1 MAIDD
6 LKKKLAE
13 LELEQVRQ
21 QKDVQSLTS
30 NVSNIPLLDKP
41 APKVAKVLS
50 GIYICLEFGAGA
62 PVSEWS
68 DETHGWRTQGL
79 GTRYATQQDALQQLN
94 ALKQRWPDYPLKL
107 KN

>member
-13 LELEQVRQ
+13 IEMEQVRQ
-21 QKDVQSLTS
+21 QKDVQSLT
-30 NVSNIPLLDKP
+30 VEVIPNLVEKA
-41 APKVAKVLS
+41 APKVAKVVS
-50 GIYICLEFGAGA
+50 GIYICLEFGVGA

-79 GTRYATQQDALQQLN
+79 GTRYSAKEEALQRLTE
-94 ALKQRWPDYPLKL
+94 LKQRWPDYPLKL
-107 KN
+107 RN

>member
-1 MAIDD
+1 MMAIDD

-13 LELEQVRQ
+13 IEMEQVRQ
-21 QKDVQSLTS
+21 QKDVQSLTLET
-30 NVSNIPLLDKP
+30 IPNLVEKA
-41 APKVAKVLS
+41 APKVAKVVS

-79 GTRYATQQDALQQLN
+79 GTRYTSKEEALQRLVE
-94 ALKQRWPDYPLKL
+94 LKQRWPDYPLKL

>member
-13 LELEQVRQ
+13 IEMEQVRQ
-21 QKDVQSLTS
+21 QKEVQSLTEVVVP
-30 NVSNIPLLDKP
+30 NYIDKP

-62 PVSEWS
+62 PISEWS
-68 DETHGWRTQGL
+68 DETHGWRTQAL
-79 GTRYATQQDALQQLN
+79 GTRYPTKEEALQRL
-94 ALKQRWPDYPLKL
+94 AELKQRWPDYPLKL

>member
-13 LELEQVRQ
+13 IEMEQVRQ
-21 QKDVQSLTS
+21 QKEVQSLTIE
-30 NVSNIPLLDKP
+30 VIPNLLEKA

-50 GIYICLEFGAGA
+50 GIYICLEFGSGA

-79 GTRYATQQDALQQLN
+79 GTRYQTKEDAMLRL
-94 ALKQRWPDYPLKL
+94 AELKKRWPDYPLKL
-107 KN
+107 RN

>member
-13 LELEQVRQ
+13 IEMEQIRQ
-21 QKDVQSLTS
+21 QKEVQSLA
-30 NVSNIPLLDKP
+30 VEVIPNLVER
-41 APKVAKVLS
+41 ATPKVVKTIS
-50 GIYICLEFGAGA
+50 GIYICLEFGSGA

-79 GTRYATQQDALQQLN
+79 GTRYPTKENALQRLVE
-94 ALKQRWPDYPLKL
+94 LKQRWPDYPLKL